1 MPDHRPA
8 ALSQTRFLRAA
19 LTASWLSLAILLL
32 SCNPHPNSIQEPSA
46 NPHFLKPGKY
56 HPAEGKT
63 IRVDTMAPPKYI
75 PARGKYVPA
84 GKPAYTLQVPNYFP
98 SSPAHYKP
106 AGSKVVNMD
115 STARPK
121 YTPARGKKALS
132 RWPDW
137 MPAHTA
143 RKKTGRF
150 DIAYL
155 NMEQGLNNDFIRCLA
170 KDSRGRLWMGTWQG
184 GISVW
189 DGAGLMHFTTEE
201 GLSDN
206 VIRCLMKSRDGK
218 IWIGTGQGG
227 LNMWDG
233 AGFTHFTTTEGL
245 SDNHVKALL
254 EDRNGNIWI
263 GTGKGLCVWD
273 GKGFYYYNTENGLSN
288 NNVNSLMESR
298 DGRIWIGTG
307 GGGINV
313 WDGKGFIHYT
323 EEEGLCSNG
332 VRSLLESG
340 DGRIWIGTQNQGA
353 CVWDGQGFAHYT
365 TEEGLSGGQVWSLAK
380 GKDGEVYLGIVG
392 GGLNVWDGR
401 GFFHLT
407 SDDGLSHDQVA
418 CMLELDNGKVGIG
431 TNGGGLN
438 IWNRDGPAHFTTEEG
453 LGNNDIWSLLES
465 SDGRIWIGTY
475 GGGLNIWDGK
485 GFARYTREEGL
496 CGNSVF
502 CLLEDRDGKIWIG
515 TYGGGLCSWDGTG
528 FTHYTTEE
536 GLSHNFVYCLMESRD
551 GRIWAGTS
559 AGGLSVWDG
568 TGFTHYTAE
577 QGLSGNRVW
586 SLMEDSGGRVWA
598 GTDKGGVSVWD
609 GTRFTH
615 YTSAQELSHNE
626 AWSLLESRDGRIWVG
641 VNGGGLNVWEGTGF
655 THYSIREGL
664 SSNNIWGLMQ
674 DGRGNI
680 WLGTMKGL
688 HRLQLSTEPGRIA
701 LHAFQAPDGL
711 KGIMIK
717 PIVEDQRGNLWLG
730 STEGLS
736 RFDLNTIRHDTSQ
749 PVAVLEG
756 VHTFFD
762 YIDWRQLQAAIRKG
776 ENPLTGEQKIPLS
789 RIRFDSV
796 EAFSNL
802 PFQPVFPHNINQ
814 LAFNWQGIHW
824 AAPHHLQY
832 AYILEGRDEFW
843 SPPAK
848 ENKVVFQ
855 NLAPGAYTFKVK
867 AVGGNGQWSKAAA
880 YAFTIRPPWWN
891 RWWAYSLYVILFF
904 GTLYYFYRFLLHRQ
918 LAIAEA
924 RRLRELDLL
933 KTRLYTNITHD
944 FRSPL
949 TIILGMAEQVVED
962 PQEWFREGMQAIQRN
977 GRHLLI
983 LVDQMLGLHRLESG
997 KMELNMINGDI
1008 VSYMKYLIEAFHS
1021 YAGTKNIRLY
1031 FQAEPPELIMD
1042 YDPEK
1047 VLQILS
1053 NLLSNAIKFSPE
1065 GGEVS
1070 VVVEK
1075 QGKLARIRV
1084 KDTGIGISE
1093 DQLPFIFDRFYQAPA
1108 PPHSPR
1114 SKAGDGSPKT
1124 GAGIGLAIT
1133 RELIK
1138 LLDGDISVKSQ
1149 AGKGTEFTIHLPIT
1163 QQAAPMDKAIPSAI
1177 KKEISSFLQAIG
1189 PGMEL
1194 EDEGDAPGGLPL
1206 ALIIEDNPDVVF
1218 YLKACLQKEYR
1229 LKVAA
1234 NGENGIR
1241 KAIEMVPDIIISD
1254 VVMPGKDGFEVT
1266 RALKKGLLT
1275 SHIPIILLTAKADV
1289 ASRIE
1294 GLGQGADVYL
1304 AKPFHKEELLVRMK
1318 KLLELRQ
1325 SLRAHY
1331 LSLAETASSGPTPR
1345 EGEKEGSAESLFL
1358 KKIHAVIEDHLTDPK
1373 LNVDRLCLEMAMSH
1387 SQLHRKLTALTGY
1400 SPNRFIRYIRLTKA
1414 KTLLIETDMPV
1425 NFIAYDTGFNDP
1437 GYFSR
1442 AFRKEFDATP
1452 VDFRNRYRP

>member
-1 MPDHRPA
+1 
-8 ALSQTRFLRAA
+8 
-19 LTASWLSLAILLL
+19 
-32 SCNPHPNSIQEPSA
+32 
-46 NPHFLKPGKY
+46 
-56 HPAEGKT
+56 
-63 IRVDTMAPPKYI
+63 
-75 PARGKYVPA
+75 
-84 GKPAYTLQVPNYFP
+84 
-98 SSPAHYKP
+98 
-106 AGSKVVNMD
+106 
-115 STARPK
+115 
-121 YTPARGKKALS
+121 
-132 RWPDW
+132 
-137 MPAHTA
+137 
-143 RKKTGRF
+143 
-150 DIAYL
+150 
-155 NMEQGLNNDFIRCLA
+155 
-170 KDSRGRLWMGTWQG
+170 
-184 GISVW
+184 
-189 DGAGLMHFTTEE
+189 
-201 GLSDN
+201 
-206 VIRCLMKSRDGK
+206 
-218 IWIGTGQGG
+218 
-227 LNMWDG
+227 
-233 AGFTHFTTTEGL
+233 
-245 SDNHVKALL
+245 
-254 EDRNGNIWI
+254 
-263 GTGKGLCVWD
+263 
-273 GKGFYYYNTENGLSN
+273 
-288 NNVNSLMESR
+288 
-298 DGRIWIGTG
+298 
-307 GGGINV
+307 
-313 WDGKGFIHYT
+313 
-323 EEEGLCSNG
+323 
-332 VRSLLESG
+332 
-340 DGRIWIGTQNQGA
+340 
-353 CVWDGQGFAHYT
+353 
-365 TEEGLSGGQVWSLAK
+365 
-380 GKDGEVYLGIVG
+380 
-392 GGLNVWDGR
+392 
-401 GFFHLT
+401 
-407 SDDGLSHDQVA
+407 
-418 CMLELDNGKVGIG
+418 
-431 TNGGGLN
+431 
-438 IWNRDGPAHFTTEEG
+438 
-453 LGNNDIWSLLES
+453 
-465 SDGRIWIGTY
+465 
-475 GGGLNIWDGK
+475 
-485 GFARYTREEGL
+485 
-496 CGNSVF
+496 
-502 CLLEDRDGKIWIG
+502 
-515 TYGGGLCSWDGTG
+515 
-528 FTHYTTEE
+528 
-536 GLSHNFVYCLMESRD
+536 
-551 GRIWAGTS
+551 
-559 AGGLSVWDG
+559 
-568 TGFTHYTAE
+568 
-577 QGLSGNRVW
+577 
-586 SLMEDSGGRVWA
+586 
-598 GTDKGGVSVWD
+598 
-609 GTRFTH
+609 
-615 YTSAQELSHNE
+615 
-626 AWSLLESRDGRIWVG
+626 
-641 VNGGGLNVWEGTGF
+641 
-655 THYSIREGL
+655 
-664 SSNNIWGLMQ
+664 
-674 DGRGNI
+674 
-680 WLGTMKGL
+680 
-688 HRLQLSTEPGRIA
+688 
-701 LHAFQAPDGL
+701 
-711 KGIMIK
+711 
-717 PIVEDQRGNLWLG
+717 
-730 STEGLS
+730 
-736 RFDLNTIRHDTSQ
+736 
-749 PVAVLEG
+749 
-756 VHTFFD
+756 
-762 YIDWRQLQAAIRKG
+762 
-776 ENPLTGEQKIPLS
+776 
-789 RIRFDSV
+789 
-796 EAFSNL
+796 
-802 PFQPVFPHNINQ
+802 
-814 LAFNWQGIHW
+814 
-824 AAPHHLQY
+824 
-832 AYILEGRDEFW
+832 
-843 SPPAK
+843 
-848 ENKVVFQ
+848 
-855 NLAPGAYTFKVK
+855 
-867 AVGGNGQWSKAAA
+867 
-880 YAFTIRPPWWN
+880 
-891 RWWAYSLYVILFF
+891 
-904 GTLYYFYRFLLHRQ
+904 
-918 LAIAEA
+918 
-924 RRLRELDLL
+924 
-933 KTRLYTNITHD
+933 
-944 FRSPL
+944 
-949 TIILGMAEQVVED
+949 
-962 PQEWFREGMQAIQRN
+962 

-1031 FQAEPPELIMD
+1031 FQAEPPDLIMD

-1047 VLQILS
+1047 VLQIIS